1 MTITE
6 IFLAIFGGI
15 ALGSVISIILI
26 KYLNLRLDV
35 HKFAVEKESQSII
48 DKFAVEKARM
58 KYKTIKLE
66 KELYTDA
73 LTRVFQAEGDG
84 RISKTER
91 DSLSNKYREQIKTFD
106 SKIQDS
112 ELILEASELE
122 NLRIELQNLFK
133 NKISQIER
141 RLSELSI
148 KLENI
153 TTFKK
158 TNSDVNLELN
168 KQDDVIKPLKII
180 SEPIPVIKKNRPIV
194 KKPVL
199 KTSKTVQQSTD
210 EKNLS
215 IPIKS
220 NPSKIKIENL
230 PIIDEEIKA
239 RRALVLEALQK
250 LDQLPEV
257 EPESSVDTEHE

>member
-153 TTFKK
+153 TT
-158 TNSDVNLELN
+158 
-168 KQDDVIKPLKII
+168 P
-180 SEPIPVIKKNRPIV
+180 
-194 KKPVL
+194 
-199 KTSKTVQQSTD
+199 
-210 EKNLS
+210 
-215 IPIKS
+215 
-220 NPSKIKIENL
+220 
-230 PIIDEEIKA
+230 A
-239 RRALVLEALQK
+239 A
-250 LDQLPEV
+250 
-257 EPESSVDTEHE
+257 